1 MWPRRAHCRERG
13 SVRTRPERNAVA
25 PAPLALLSHHEG
37 PCLKVHCMQLTV
49 SPRQDKQILLQRKVG
64 WSQKSG
70 SSQATER
77 GRIKI
82 WAKNRTGKSPEFTK
96 GSNLGHEKQ
105 SIDLR
110 YFQAGPGERKAESTL
125 VRWHLH
131 PQVPS
136 AHRAWLTCMGADDAT
151 APYSPSWR
159 EMLVVQSLNCVRL
172 CDPMHW
178 VASKALCVW
187 VPHPSPSSTLTF
199 LRISAQSQAFTS
211 PSPALS
217 RCRSVETML

>member
-1 MWPRRAHCRERG
+1 
-13 SVRTRPERNAVA
+13 
-25 PAPLALLSHHEG
+25 
-37 PCLKVHCMQLTV
+37 MQLTV
-49 SPRQDKQILLQRKVG
+49 APRQDEQILLQRKAG

-70 SSQATER
+70 SSQARER

-82 WAKNRTGKSPEFTK
+82 RAKNRTGKSPEFTK
-96 GSNLGHEKQ
+96 GSNLGHKKQ

-110 YFQAGPGERKAESTL
+110 YFQAGPGGRKAESTL

-159 EMLVVQSLNCVRL
+159 ETLVVQSLNHV
-172 CDPMHW
+172 
-178 VASKALCVW
+178 
-187 VPHPSPSSTLTF
+187 
-199 LRISAQSQAFTS
+199 
-211 PSPALS
+211 
-217 RCRSVETML
+217 

>member
-1 MWPRRAHCRERG
+1 MSKFSCRGRRDGVRSQGQVRPRRGEG
-13 SVRTRPERNAVA
+13 S
-25 PAPLALLSHHEG
+25 
-37 PCLKVHCMQLTV
+37 
-49 SPRQDKQILLQRKVG
+49 
-64 WSQKSG
+64 KSG
-70 SSQATER
+70 P
-77 GRIKI
+77 K
-82 WAKNRTGKSPEFTK
+82 TGKSPEFTK

-151 APYSPSWR
+151 APYSPLWR

-187 VPHPSPSSTLTF
+187 VPHPSSSSTLTF

-217 RCRSVETML
+217 RCLNS